1 MNMNIKRNLIHIC
14 AVFLMLFA
22 FRAPAS
28 VLYVDLNCTNATPPY
43 ASWATAAT
51 SIQPAINVSLAGDT
65 VLVTN
70 GIYQTGGAGY
80 FDPSNQFNST
90 VYSLIKIPTGV
101 TVASVNGPGVTVIKG
116 SAPIFTCAFLIGNA
130 TLSGFTLT
138 NGTSRNFGGGP
149 IAKQPMLLS
158 PIVLSVAILQRWV
171 VVVFI

>member
-101 TVASVNGPGVTVIKG
+101 TVIKG